1 MKFYLIDRE
10 NWQRKEY
17 FEHYLQQQ
25 TSFSITN
32 DINITV
38 LMENLKKKNLKLYP
52 AFIFMITK
60 IVNAHQEFRTNFNA
74 EGQLGYWEEM
84 LPSYT
89 IFDKQSCTFSCVW
102 TSNYTTFTEFYTQ
115 YEQDI
120 ETYKGTDRMFPKM
133 PIPENNIPI
142 SMIPWCSF
150 TGFNLNIHNGGD
162 YLLPI
167 ITGAQYASING
178 EYRLPIS
185 LQFHHAVCDG
195 YHAGIFMNE
204 LQKLADNSAEWL

>member
-10 NWQRKEY
+10 NWRRKEY

-32 DINITV
+32 EINITV
-38 LMENLKKKNLKLYP
+38 LMENLKQKNLKLYP
-52 AFIFMITK
+52 AFIFMMTK

-74 EGQLGYWEEM
+74 EGQLGYWEKM

-89 IFDKQSCTFSCVW
+89 IFDKQSCTFSSVW
-102 TSNYTTFTEFYTQ
+102 TSDFTTFTEFHTQ

-120 ETYKGTDRMFPKM
+120 EIYNGTDRMFPKT

-167 ITGAQYASING
+167 ITGGQYASING

-195 YHAGIFMNE
+195 YHASIFMNE
-204 LQKLADNSAEWL
+204 LQRLADNSAEWL